1 MVAEMLEVMS
11 EKMEKMMK
19 NVILD
24 VENLNFA
31 YEPTRPVLRD
41 ISLELYSGE
50 SLGIIGPNGSGK
62 TTLLKLLTGI
72 LPIQSGSVK
81 INGKSLNKYSKRE
94 LAKLFAVVEQE
105 GMREQAFTVE
115 EIVTMGRYP
124 WKKLLSNLTEHDYQ
138 IIGAA
143 ITTFELEDLRY
154 QTVANL
160 SGGERQLVSLG
171 RVMAQEPQILFLDEP
186 TTYLDIGNQLLLMHH
201 VRSWQQEQSLT
212 IMMVLHDLNLVAQ
225 YCDRLL
231 LLNQAGEIAAMGTV
245 AEVMTAEHLET
256 AYGIKPI
263 MIEHPLTGV
272 PQIIV

>member
-1 MVAEMLEVMS
+1 MGNL
-11 EKMEKMMK
+11 
-19 NVILD
+19 ILKVHNLSFGYD
-24 VENLNFA
+24 VERTVLNN
-31 YEPTRPVLRD
+31 
-41 ISLELYSGE
+41 ISFELYAGE

-72 LPIQSGSVK
+72 LPIQAGTVELFAKPLDS
-81 INGKSLNKYSKRE
+81 YTKRD

-124 WKKLLSNLTEHDYQ
+124 WKKPLSSLTEYDYK
-138 IIGAA
+138 IIEEA
-143 ITTFELEDLRY
+143 IRTFELDEWRDK
-154 QTVANL
+154 TVANL

-171 RVMAQEPQILFLDEP
+171 RVMVQEPQILFLDEP

-201 VRSWQQEQSLT
+201 VRNWQQEQDLT

-231 LLNQAGEIAAMGTV
+231 LLNQAGVIAAMGTV
-245 AEVMTAEHLET
+245 AEVMTATNIEE

-263 MIEHPLTGV
+263 MIKHPATGV